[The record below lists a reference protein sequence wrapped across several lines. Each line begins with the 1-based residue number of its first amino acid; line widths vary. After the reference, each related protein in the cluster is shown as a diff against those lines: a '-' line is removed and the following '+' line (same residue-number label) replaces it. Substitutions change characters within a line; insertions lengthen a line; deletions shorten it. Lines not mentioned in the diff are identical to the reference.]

1 MILKDVHIS
10 TEPDLGGES
19 WGTLYT
25 EGEHEVIEL
34 TDDDRK
40 KYGDETLR
48 KALFESPTYEF

>member
-1 MILKDVHIS
+1 MGYEH
-10 TEPDLGGES
+10 
-19 WGTLYT
+19 T